1 MPCGGTCQAVQGA
14 HLRYREWL
22 CDSGGQT
29 AGAKSMEASVRAK
42 EAQEQMAQEAEE
54 AYKLRERT
62 KPTVKG
68 RVASFA
74 FSLCCTFPS
83 CVFM

>member
-1 MPCGGTCQAVQGA
+1 M
-14 HLRYREWL
+14 
-22 CDSGGQT
+22 
-29 AGAKSMEASVRAK
+29 RAK

-68 RVASFA
+68 RVASLA